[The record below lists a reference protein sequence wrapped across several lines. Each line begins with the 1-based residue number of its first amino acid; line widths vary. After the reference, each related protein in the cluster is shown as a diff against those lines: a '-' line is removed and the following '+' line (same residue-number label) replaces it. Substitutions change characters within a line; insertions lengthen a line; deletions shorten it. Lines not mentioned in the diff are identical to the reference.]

1 MTDPHQRCLFCMV
14 LLICM
19 TCPFITFET
28 VCRDIRFINDKLI
41 YHSSFRMERHYEL
54 YREGDFRS
62 QLREILSYMLDAYC
76 SGCTTAVVY
85 THSIKLFNYIECW
98 SRGWYRR
105 AGPGEVWKDSKG
117 KFLSKIY
124 F

>member
-1 MTDPHQRCLFCMV
+1 
-14 LLICM
+14 
-19 TCPFITFET
+19 
-28 VCRDIRFINDKLI
+28 
-41 YHSSFRMERHYEL
+41 MERHYEL
-54 YREGDFRS
+54 YREGEFRF

-105 AGPGEVWKDSKG
+105 AGPGGVWKDSKG
-117 KFLSKIY
+117 MYNLIKNDF
-124 F
+124 